1 MNNDEFA
8 RLVREHHRALIG
20 IATPIVGPS
29 EAEEVVQNAW
39 LKAHRSIGQF
49 EGRAQIRTWLGR
61 IVINEARMQRR
72 KRRRESLFSDWLP
85 AEDETEGD
93 IMAERFS
100 PNGHWNTPPMQWNLD
115 TPEALLLREDLAEC
129 LQKLLDTLPASQ
141 RAVLELRDT
150 LELSFEEICN
160 ELSISASN
168 AKVLLHRARLKL
180 FRLVDHYEETGE
192 C

>member
-1 MNNDEFA
+1 
-8 RLVREHHRALIG
+8 
-20 IATPIVGPS
+20 
-29 EAEEVVQNAW
+29 
-39 LKAHRSIGQF
+39 
-49 EGRAQIRTWLGR
+49 
-61 IVINEARMQRR
+61 
-72 KRRRESLFSDWLP
+72 
-85 AEDETEGD
+85 
-93 IMAERFS
+93 

>member
-72 KRRRESLFSDWLP
+72 KRRRESLFSNWLP

>member
-141 RAVLELRDT
+141 PACRAGT
-150 LELSFEEICN
+150 
-160 ELSISASN
+160 A
-168 AKVLLHRARLKL
+168 
-180 FRLVDHYEETGE
+180 
-192 C
+192 

>member
-115 TPEALLLREDLAEC
+115 TPEALLLREERAEC

>member
-180 FRLVDHYEETGE
+180 FRLVDHYEETG
-192 C
+192 